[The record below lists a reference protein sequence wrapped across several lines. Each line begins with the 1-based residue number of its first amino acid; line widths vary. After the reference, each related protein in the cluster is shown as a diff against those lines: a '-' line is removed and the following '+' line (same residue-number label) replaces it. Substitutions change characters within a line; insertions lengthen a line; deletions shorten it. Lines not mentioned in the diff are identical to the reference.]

1 MPNRVAFTGAM
12 LLAAVAVSGGLAA
25 YYNLA
30 VKVGDYDVPTMAGWA
45 TAGVFGLIAVLL
57 LRSAHS

>member
-1 MPNRVAFTGAM
+1 MPNRVAFTGAL

-30 VKVGDYDVPTMAGWA
+30 VKVGDYDVPAMAGWGM
-45 TAGVFGLIAVLL
+45 AGVFGLIALL
-57 LRSAHS
+57 LMRSAHA